1 MNGGA
6 KGVISRVFHFLLVLA
21 LYVFFSDQSG
31 CRIILIKGE
40 SPFVVDGLS
49 YSPSQLFVIICI
61 DCVNWN
67 SICINESKTRVLLMF
82 KSNSTFFGF
91 SRVVITLQAKEHRV
105 RTSNK
110 EEYMFFGRNFSYI
123 KESYVDVFRINIK
136 SPHLWRGTGNS
147 TELFRI

>member
-61 DCVNWN
+61 DCVN
-67 SICINESKTRVLLMF
+67 
-82 KSNSTFFGF
+82 
-91 SRVVITLQAKEHRV
+91 
-105 RTSNK
+105 
-110 EEYMFFGRNFSYI
+110 
-123 KESYVDVFRINIK
+123 
-136 SPHLWRGTGNS
+136 
-147 TELFRI
+147 